1 MSRQTVLLIFGGASS
16 EHDVSIMSARN
27 VYVAMNNDKYVTSLC
42 YIDRSGTWWL
52 LDKWQDDLQHHGGR
66 QLALMPGQKKV
77 LSIANGESLP
87 IDVLLP
93 ILHGENGHEDGM
105 VQAIGH
111 ALGIPTIGSDIG
123 PSAVCWDKLYTKQI
137 LAASDIP
144 ITPFMVVRR
153 DGNIPTYSEV
163 AAHLGEVLFTK
174 PTVAGSSIGVSK
186 VHNEA
191 EFMPAIQTAFEHSPV
206 ILLEQAIT
214 GRELEIAI
222 LGNPPTHQESG
233 IGEIIPGEEFYTYE
247 DKYSPSSKAKVLTHA
262 DVDDETRQNIQHI
275 AHAAYEIIGCKG
287 LARVDFLV
295 GHDGQVYLN
304 EFNTLPGFTNISQ
317 YPKLWHEQGIEYSE
331 LIDRLITLATE

>member
-66 QLALMPGQKKV
+66 QLALMPGQKSTKHSGWRV
-77 LSIANGESLP
+77 TPNWRA
-87 IDVLLP
+87 LP

-105 VQAIGH
+105 VQTIGH

-163 AAHLGEVLFTK
+163 AAHLGEVLLPK

-206 ILLEQAIT
+206 ILLEA
-214 GRELEIAI
+214 
-222 LGNPPTHQESG
+222 GN
-233 IGEIIPGEEFYTYE
+233 Y
-247 DKYSPSSKAKVLTHA
+247 
-262 DVDDETRQNIQHI
+262 
-275 AHAAYEIIGCKG
+275 
-287 LARVDFLV
+287 
-295 GHDGQVYLN
+295 
-304 EFNTLPGFTNISQ
+304 
-317 YPKLWHEQGIEYSE
+317 W
-331 LIDRLITLATE
+331 